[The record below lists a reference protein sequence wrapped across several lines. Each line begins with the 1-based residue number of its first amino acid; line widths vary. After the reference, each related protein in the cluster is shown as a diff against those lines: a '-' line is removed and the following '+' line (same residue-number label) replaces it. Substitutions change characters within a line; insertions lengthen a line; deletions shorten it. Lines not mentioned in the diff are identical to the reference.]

1 MKLVVYSWWMLLL
14 LLIGPTA
21 ARAQQPRADVLIRHG
36 RLYDGTGNAWTY
48 GDVAVRRG
56 RIVAVGRLSADYPA
70 DTVIDATGLVVAPGF
85 IDVHTH
91 IEDDEVR
98 QPTADNFIYDGVTT
112 VVTGNCG
119 SSRPNLRRYFRQLD
133 SLHLSVNAAS
143 LVGHGTVRKAVM
155 GRARRAPTEAEL
167 RGMETLIDS
176 AMRAGAVGLSSG
188 LIYVPGTYS
197 RTPELV
203 RLARVAARY
212 RGLYA
217 THMRNESDSVAF
229 AILEAL
235 RIGREAGL
243 PVQISHLK
251 LGGQQNW
258 GHTAELLSL
267 IETARRT
274 GQEVTIDQYPYTA
287 SSTSLSTLLPD
298 DVQADGPDSLRARL
312 QRPRLRAQVL
322 RSMLHRLHTRQ
333 LRHFSYVV
341 VANFPPDTTLNGLSI
356 EEINRRLGRPHSA
369 RAEATT
375 VLELVLRH
383 DASAIFHGLSE
394 DDVQQIMRYPHNMV
408 ASDASIRVWR
418 EGVPH
423 PRGYG
428 SNARVL
434 GRYVRELRVLTLE
447 EAIRRMTSLPAQ
459 TFGLS
464 GRGLLRPGYA
474 ADIVVFDPTTV
485 QDRSTFARP
494 HQYSGGMHYVLVN
507 GRVTVREGRHTG
519 ARAGQVLRGPG
530 ATLPAA
536 PAGDAGGES
545 RRR

>member
-1 MKLVVYSWWMLLL
+1 MKLLLRLRFLLMLLAL
-14 LLIGPTA
+14 APP

-48 GDVAVRRG
+48 GDVAVRAG
-56 RIVAVGRLSADYPA
+56 RIVAVGRLPADYPA
-70 DTVIDATGLVVAPGF
+70 DTVIDATGLAVAPGF

-91 IEDDEVR
+91 IEDDDVR
-98 QPTADNFIYDGVTT
+98 QPTADNFLYDGVTT

-119 SSRPNLRRYFRQLD
+119 SSRLDLRRYFRLLD
-133 SLHLSVNAAS
+133 STRLSVNVAS

-155 GRARRAPTEAEL
+155 GRARRAPTETEL
-167 RGMETLIDS
+167 QRMETLIDS

-197 RTPELV
+197 RLPELV
-203 RLARVAARY
+203 RLARVAAHY

-229 AILEAL
+229 AVLEAL
-235 RIGREAGL
+235 RVGREAGL

-258 GHTAELLSL
+258 GRTAELLNL

-298 DVQADGPDSLRARL
+298 DVQADGADSLRARL
-312 QRPRLRAQVL
+312 LRPRVRAAVL
-322 RSMLHRLHTRQ
+322 RSMVRRLHARQ

-356 EEINRRLGRPHSA
+356 EEINRRRKRPHHA
-369 RAEATT
+369 RAEAAT
-375 VLELVLRH
+375 VLELVQQH

-434 GRYVRELRVLTLE
+434 GRYVRELRVLPLE

-459 TFGLS
+459 TFGLA

-474 ADIVVFDPTTV
+474 ADLVVFDPLTV
-485 QDRSTFARP
+485 QDRSTFAQP
-494 HQYSGGMHYVLVN
+494 HQYSVGMRYVLVN
-507 GRVTVREGRHTG
+507 GRVTVWEGQHVGT
-519 ARAGQVLRGPG
+519 RAGQVLRGPG
-530 ATLPAA
+530 ATQHLPGA
-536 PAGDAGGES
+536 PAGKTGES
-545 RRR
+545 RR

>member
-1 MKLVVYSWWMLLL
+1 MKLLLRFLPLLL
-14 LLIGPTA
+14 GLALP

-48 GDVAVRRG
+48 GDVALRQG
-56 RIVAVGRLSADYPA
+56 RIVAVGRLAADYPA
-70 DTVIDATGLVVAPGF
+70 DTVIDATGLAVAPGF

-98 QPTADNFIYDGVTT
+98 QPTADNFLYDGVTT

-119 SSRPNLRRYFRQLD
+119 SSRLDLRRYFRLLD
-133 SLHLSVNAAS
+133 STRLSVNVAS

-155 GRARRAPTEAEL
+155 GRARRAPAEAEL
-167 RGMETLIDS
+167 RRMETLIDS

-197 RTPELV
+197 RLPELV
-203 RLARVAARY
+203 RLARVAARH

-217 THMRNESDSVAF
+217 THMRNEGDSVAF
-229 AILEAL
+229 AVLEAL
-235 RIGREAGL
+235 RVGREAGL

-258 GHTAELLSL
+258 GHTAELLGL

-298 DVQADGPDSLRARL
+298 DVQADGADSLRARL
-312 QRPRLRAQVL
+312 QRPRVRAAVL
-322 RSMLHRLHTRQ
+322 RSMVRRLHARQ
-333 LRHFSYVV
+333 LRHFSYAV
-341 VANFPPDTTLNGLSI
+341 VANFPPDTTLNGLSV
-356 EEINRRLGRPHSA
+356 EEINRRRRRPHRA
-369 RAEATT
+369 RAEAAT
-375 VLELVLRH
+375 VLELVQQH

-434 GRYVRELRVLTLE
+434 GRYVRELRVLPLE

-459 TFGLS
+459 TFGLA

-474 ADIVVFDPTTV
+474 ADLVVFDPMTV
-485 QDRSTFARP
+485 QDRSTFAQP
-494 HQYSGGMHYVLVN
+494 HQYSVGMRYVLVN
-507 GRVTVREGRHTG
+507 GRITVWEGRHVG

-530 ATLPAA
+530 AAA
-536 PAGDAGGES
+536 PGPPAGETGES